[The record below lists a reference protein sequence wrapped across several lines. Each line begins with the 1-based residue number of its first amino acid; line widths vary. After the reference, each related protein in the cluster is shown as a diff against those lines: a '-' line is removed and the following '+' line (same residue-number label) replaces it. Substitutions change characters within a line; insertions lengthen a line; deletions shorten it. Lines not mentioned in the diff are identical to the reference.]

1 MSIPIGI
8 QEMGRCELSLRSI
21 RLLLSLCALVVC
33 GALLTEGCSKHK
45 YDTPHSAYAE
55 LDPGYEVGPDGEL
68 KPDYYVLAYSQFNVS
83 GRRQPTCPFEVID
96 SVQAR
101 SSDLGDTWEEDK
113 AHVTGAPR
121 PTGSPSLDD
130 IHQTDPG
137 PQGQDF
143 YVPARL
149 ESKLLALLR
158 EKAQR
163 LDADAVVNIAI
174 YLQDDSGASFNV
186 QHQEIGGKPFIEKIT
201 GEAIRFA
208 DPDCRQ

>member
-1 MSIPIGI
+1 MST
-8 QEMGRCELSLRSI
+8 RSYKCSLG
-21 RLLLSLCALVVC
+21 LCVLCLGGV
-33 GALLTEGCSKHK
+33 LLTGGCTKQKYSK
-45 YDTPHSAYAE
+45 TQSVYAE
-55 LDPGYEVGPDGEL
+55 LEPGYEVGPDGEL

-83 GRRQPTCPFEVID
+83 GRRQPTCPFEVLE

-101 SSDLGDTWEEDK
+101 SADLGDTWQEDR
-113 AHVTGAPR
+113 AHVTGDPGPA
-121 PTGSPSLDD
+121 GSPSFDD

-174 YLQDDSGASFNV
+174 YLQDDSGASFNI
-186 QHQEIGGKPFIEKIT
+186 QNQELGGKAFIEKIT
-201 GEAIRFA
+201 GQAVRFT